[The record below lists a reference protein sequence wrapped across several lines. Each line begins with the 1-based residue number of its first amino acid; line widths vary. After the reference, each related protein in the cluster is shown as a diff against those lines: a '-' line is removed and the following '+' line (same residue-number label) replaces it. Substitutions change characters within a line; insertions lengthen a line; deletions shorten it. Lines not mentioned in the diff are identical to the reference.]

1 MLEEVELVGVELLSL
16 GRAVFTLSIVVFSM
30 GYVDGFVDSGS
41 GLLATAGSLESDAAV
56 EV

>member
-1 MLEEVELVGVELLSL
+1 MDRRVC
-16 GRAVFTLSIVVFSM
+16 M
-30 GYVDGFVDSGS
+30 GAVDGFVDSGP